1 MSSLNWLLDR
11 DQLMAIA
18 PKQVNDSRLKLTFSK
33 LRALFWSVVGI
44 IPALAALFG
53 AWIWIRRKK

>member
-18 PKQVNDSRLKLTFSK
+18 PKQVNDSHLKLTLSD
-33 LRALFWSVVGI
+33 LRALFWSAVGL
-44 IPALAALFG
+44 IPASAALFG
-53 AWIWIRRKK
+53 AGIWIRRKK